1 MKTACKST
9 NIRVELARLQVMEL
23 HELRE
28 KWRELYG
35 KDAPDCGKVF
45 LRKQLAFRIQ
55 ELRYGGI
62 SETAQSVLE
71 KIGEMPK
78 VRPNPGGVIPGT
90 RFEREW
96 KGTIHVVIAT
106 DTGFEYNGQNYRS
119 LSGAAF
125 AITGTQWNVSFAS
138 FCSTN
143 RFGQEPGHTPAFCP
157 LAVALQGQAS

>member
-1 MKTACKST
+1 MHGFKSWSFT
-9 NIRVELARLQVMEL
+9 S
-23 HELRE
+23 
-28 KWRELYG
+28 YG
-35 KDAPDCGKVF
+35 KNGASFTGKMRRIA
-45 LRKQLAFRIQ
+45 RKQLAFRIQ

-71 KIGEMPK
+71 KIGETPK

-125 AITGTQWNVSFAS
+125 AITGTQWNGKKF
-138 FCSTN
+138 
-143 RFGQEPGHTPAFCP
+143 FG
-157 LAVALQGQAS
+157 VK

>member
-1 MKTACKST
+1 M
-9 NIRVELARLQVMEL
+9 
-23 HELRE
+23 
-28 KWRELYG
+28 
-35 KDAPDCGKVF
+35 DAEAPPEQRHPSHQQPGGHH
-45 LRKQLAFRIQ
+45 

-71 KIGEMPK
+71 KIGETPK

-125 AITGTQWNVSFAS
+125 AITGTQWNGKKF
-138 FCSTN
+138 
-143 RFGQEPGHTPAFCP
+143 FGVQT
-157 LAVALQGQAS
+157 

>member
-1 MKTACKST
+1 
-9 NIRVELARLQVMEL
+9 MEL

-55 ELRYGGI
+55 ERRYGGI
-62 SETAQSVLE
+62 SETVQSVLE

-119 LSGAAF
+119 LPGAAF
-125 AITGTQWNVSFAS
+125 AITGTQWNGKKF
-138 FCSTN
+138 
-143 RFGQEPGHTPAFCP
+143 FG
-157 LAVALQGQAS
+157 VK